1 MGVLKTRKNKK
12 FSYSPRYYEGEGSPY
27 KLESKFDKYRKAT
40 LETKGLKAKFNTAW
54 EDYKYNKDERA
65 RKTTLL
71 IAAVLVFV
79 FLYIIDFDLSIF
91 FPA

>member
-65 RKTTLL
+65 RRTTLL
-71 IAAVLVFV
+71 IAAVLVFL

>member
-40 LETKGLKAKFNTAW
+40 LETKGLKAKFTTAW
-54 EDYKYNKDERA
+54 EDYKYNKNERA
-65 RKTTLL
+65 RKITLL
-71 IAAVLVFV
+71 IAAVLVFL

-91 FPA
+91 FSS

>member
-79 FLYIIDFDLSIF
+79 FRF
-91 FPA
+91 

>member
-12 FSYSPRYYEGEGSPY
+12 YSYSPRYYEGDSSPY

-40 LETKGLKAKFNTAW
+40 LETKGLKAKITTAL
-54 EDYKYNKDERA
+54 DDFKYNKDERA
-65 RKTTLL
+65 NRMTLYIL
-71 IAAVLVFV
+71 VILVFI

-91 FPA
+91 FPQ